1 MPYPF
6 GVTLST
12 LDDTLGGIWTR
23 NDQHPAWAD
32 LEDATYMEFMDA
44 TTVTIMHLIDQ
55 LGLGAPPEALHFDS
69 DGMHSPEPL
78 GKGITINL
86 SKGAHDDLMRYKYLP
101 KSVIKYLRDGK
112 AWTAAELA
120 EIEKLL
126 RKGLAKNATLA
137 DRYII
142 KADALA
148 ALMSAFDRAGRK
160 LPQIFMPELPVTVS
174 ARKQMP
180 APQPGKEYRLR
191 ADKGA
196 PDQPV
201 LPMTNLEE
209 EAIKWAQLHAG
220 EKIATQNQYVIQKV
234 RSLVIEARRG
244 RWTPD
249 ELRQA
254 LLNQLGEFNRDWRRI
269 AITELAECMSNGY
282 LATLKEGD
290 WVIGQSDGT
299 ACEWCR
305 EHIHGKVFKV
315 VRAPGDPWREVWI
328 GKTNYGRRKKDWIPC
343 IPAHPNCRCR
353 WQWFNP
359 KFMKVT
365 PDGRIDL
372 KTPEEILMERQALKS
387 FFGRPDVLVKGLDY
401 NLDLEDRLAVLPY
414 YNCWVPP
421 QTLGANK
428 NQIPMLN
435 PAKLVKVREAFQR
448 GDAMPP
454 ILVDFSRMI
463 LDGHHRWYAALEL
476 GIEHVPIII
485 LSARIAEAV
494 DEAGENDDTGAIAQ
508 AELANKEGH

>member
-1 MPYPF
+1 
-6 GVTLST
+6 
-12 LDDTLGGIWTR
+12 
-23 NDQHPAWAD
+23 
-32 LEDATYMEFMDA
+32 MEFMEA
-44 TTVTIMHLIDQ
+44 ATVTIMHLIDQ
-55 LGLGAPPEALHFDS
+55 LGLGASPEALHFDS

-78 GKGITINL
+78 GKGITIDL

-372 KTPEEILMERQALKS
+372 KTPEEILMERQAIKS
-387 FFGRPDVLVKGLDY
+387 FFGRPDLLIKGHADFLGQSDEAY
-401 NLDLEDRLAVLPY
+401 NLNHDEMVDKYWNFEWQMREPHE
-414 YNCWVPP
+414 
-421 QTLGANK
+421 LGANP
-428 NQIPMLN
+428 NQVPFLDQM
-435 PAKLVKVREAFQR
+435 KLQRMREHFNTEP
-448 GDAMPP
+448 MPP
-454 ILVDFSRMI
+454 ILVDRYLTI
-463 LDGHHRWYAALEL
+463 LDGHHRWYVACEL
-476 GIEHVPIII
+476 GLKLVPVV
-485 LSARIAEAV
+485 IAPVRVVEAV
-494 DEAGENDDTGAIAQ
+494 EEAGENDDTGAIAQ